1 MHYAILKKPMSKK
14 EILALIPARGG
25 SKSIPKKNIVDLGG
39 FPLIA
44 YSIAAAK
51 MSKHISR
58 VIVSTDSAEIA
69 TVAKQY
75 GAEVPFMRPAEFATD
90 TAVDFDVVKHA
101 LEWLEKNEQ
110 EKPEYIVFLRP
121 TTPLRDPVL
130 IDEAIANLLSHAEA
144 TCLRSGH
151 EIRESPYKLFGKEG
165 DYFVGL
171 FPQDPRP
178 EYYNLPR
185 QAFPPVYQPDGYVD
199 IWKRETIMGQDRLH
213 GDKILS
219 CVVPDVGELD
229 NPQDLEFICFQLQ
242 KGQYAILDYLQHEYE
257 DKI

>member
-25 SKSIPKKNIVDLGG
+25 SKSIPKKNIVDVGG

-51 MSKHISR
+51 MSKYISR
-58 VIVSTDSAEIA
+58 IIVTTDSAEIA
-69 TVAKQY
+69 AVAKQY
-75 GAEVPFMRPAEFATD
+75 GAEVPFMRPAEFASD

-101 LEWLEKNEQ
+101 LEWLKEHEGH
-110 EKPEYIVFLRP
+110 EPEYTVFLRP
-121 TTPLRDPVL
+121 TTPLREPAVVDR
-130 IDEAIANLLSHAEA
+130 AIENILAHSEA
-144 TCLRSGH
+144 TSLRSGH

-185 QAFPPVYQPDGYVD
+185 QSFPPVYQPDGYVD
-199 IWKRETIMGQDRLH
+199 IWKRQTIIEKGVLH
-213 GDKILS
+213 GERILA
-219 CVVPDVGELD
+219 CIVEDTGEID
-229 NPQDLEFICFQLQ
+229 NPKDLDIIQFHLE
-242 KGQYAILDYLQHEYE
+242 KDQYEIVEYLKNNQQ
-257 DKI
+257 

>member
-1 MHYAILKKPMSKK
+1 MSKNK
-14 EILALIPARGG
+14 NIIALIPARGG

-51 MSKHISR
+51 LSKHISR
-58 VIVSTDSAEIA
+58 IIVSTDSPEIA
-69 TVAKQY
+69 EVAKHY

-90 TAVDFDVVKHA
+90 QAGDFDVVKHA
-101 LEWLEKNEQ
+101 LTWLKENEGQ
-110 EKPEYIVFLRP
+110 EPEYTVFLRP
-121 TTPLRDPVL
+121 TTPLRDPKV
-130 IDEAIANLLSHAEA
+130 IDEAIENLLSHPEA

-151 EIRESPYKLFGKEG
+151 EMRESPYKLFGKEG

-185 QAFPPVYQPDGYVD
+185 QSFPPVYQPDGYVD
-199 IWKRETIMGQDRLH
+199 IWERQTIMEQDRLH
-213 GDKILS
+213 GEKILAFIA
-219 CVVPDVGELD
+219 PDVGELD
-229 NPQDLEFICFQLQ
+229 NPQDLEFIRFQLQ
-242 KGQYAILDYLQHEYE
+242 KGQYAILDYLKNEYK

>member
-1 MHYAILKKPMSKK
+1 MADKK

-25 SKSIPKKNIVDLGG
+25 SKSIPKKNIIDLGG

-51 MSKHISR
+51 ISKHISR
-58 VIVSTDSAEIA
+58 IIVSTDSEEIA
-69 TVAKQY
+69 GVAKQF
-75 GAEVPFMRPAEFATD
+75 GAEVPFLRPAEFATD

-101 LEWLEKNEQ
+101 IGWLREHEQNE
-110 EKPEYIVFLRP
+110 PEYIVFLRP
-121 TTPLRDPVL
+121 TTPLRDPAI
-130 IDEAIANLLSHAEA
+130 IDTAIGDILAHNEA
-144 TCLRSGH
+144 TSLRSGH

-185 QAFPPVYQPDGYVD
+185 QSFPPVYQPDGYVD
-199 IWKRETIMGQDRLH
+199 IWKRQTVMEKGGLH
-213 GDKILS
+213 GDKILA
-219 CVVPDVGELD
+219 CTVEDVGELD
-229 NPQDLEFICFQLQ
+229 NPQDVEFVRFQLQ
-242 KGQYAILDYLQHEYE
+242 KGQYEILEYL
-257 DKI
+257 KKNFG